1 MTKGRHTK
9 LVGMDNRRCSKC
21 KKLAKDF
28 LDGEYLCR
36 VHSPIR
42 DGFIKEDKNGKRKQ
56 RKN

>member
-42 DGFIKEDKNGKRKQ
+42 DGFIEEEKNEKRKQ
-56 RKN
+56 R